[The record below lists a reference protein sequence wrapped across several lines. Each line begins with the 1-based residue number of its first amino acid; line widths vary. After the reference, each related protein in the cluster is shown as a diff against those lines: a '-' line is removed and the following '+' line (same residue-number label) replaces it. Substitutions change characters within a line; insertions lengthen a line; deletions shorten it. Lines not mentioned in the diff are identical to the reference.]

1 MFKTQTWNV
10 AYIFNILIKS
20 FIYKQSK
27 VILFYGPRINDK
39 NSKREDSELMRIYD
53 GLKTGFPTADECCLL
68 AGKLVKRTDF
78 IHKVCTL
85 FLVNLIHR

>member
-1 MFKTQTWNV
+1 
-10 AYIFNILIKS
+10 
-20 FIYKQSK
+20 
-27 VILFYGPRINDK
+27 
-39 NSKREDSELMRIYD
+39 MRIYD